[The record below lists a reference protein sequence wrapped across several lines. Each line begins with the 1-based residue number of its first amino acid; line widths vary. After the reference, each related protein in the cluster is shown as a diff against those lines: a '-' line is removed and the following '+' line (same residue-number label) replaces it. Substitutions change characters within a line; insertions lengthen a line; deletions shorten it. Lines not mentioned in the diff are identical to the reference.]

1 MKIIYHI
8 EIITLMSIKLF
19 ILIIIITLSFA
30 NCILAQDKRLTKG
43 AENGYTW
50 ITIGNP
56 YTLHDDSKNVY
67 LSGILERL
75 RLLKLDKPLIDSL
88 SCREEYFYLLEEGKP
103 GDITMAD
110 MIISIDRF
118 YSNSENLVIP
128 IVFAY
133 CYNIK
138 KFAGAS
144 KEELIS
150 YREKLLAFSKE

>member
-1 MKIIYHI
+1 
-8 EIITLMSIKLF
+8 MSIKSN
-19 ILIIIITLSFA
+19 ILIIIITMSFTV
-30 NCILAQDKRLTKG
+30 CFLAQDKRLTKG

-50 ITIGNP
+50 ITMSNP
-56 YTLHDDSKNVY
+56 HALHDESKDVY

-110 MIISIDRF
+110 MITSIDRF
-118 YSNSENLVIP
+118 YGDSKNLVIP

-150 YREKLLAFSKE
+150 YREKLLAFCNE